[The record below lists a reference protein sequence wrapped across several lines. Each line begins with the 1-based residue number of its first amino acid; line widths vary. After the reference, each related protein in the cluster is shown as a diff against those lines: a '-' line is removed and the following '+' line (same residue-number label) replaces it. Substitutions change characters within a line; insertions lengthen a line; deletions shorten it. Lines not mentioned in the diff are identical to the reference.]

1 VGGGGCFGWRW
12 ILGLGFPFFLYFSFK
27 ISPLVLSCG
36 PIFIGKILLGP
47 QNWSLNFPFFVN
59 FDFSC
64 FFLYFLKTSNINI
77 DSMRKINAFKN
88 DARKIERVQKTFENL
103 NSFLDDVENAK
114 NDANILKT
122 YFLDFR
128 CFSLFFWIFQKFY
141 QKGGSKIG

>member
-1 VGGGGCFGWRW
+1 
-12 ILGLGFPFFLYFSFK
+12 
-27 ISPLVLSCG
+27 
-36 PIFIGKILLGP
+36 
-47 QNWSLNFPFFVN
+47 
-59 FDFSC
+59 
-64 FFLYFLKTSNINI
+64 
-77 DSMRKINAFKN
+77 MRKINAFKN